1 METKWGS
8 SNYLLTKTKCVEQ
21 FVNVIEGWLT
31 ILKINLTNRL
41 YRIARTFNPV
51 KNVWWTLFTLL
62 KNKTWA
68 WRILQLTVSP
78 AEDFRL
84 TTKSSSNSLVTG
96 QSSKLLKKIKKKEV
110 LSENVN
116 TLYRPTNTVQKIYQF
131 IKDNF
136 FENIMRN
143 LILIILI

>member
-1 METKWGS
+1 METKWVS

-96 QSSKLLKKIKKKEV
+96 QSSKLLKKIKKKKKFYQKMWTHFIDRQ
-110 LSENVN
+110 
-116 TLYRPTNTVQKIYQF
+116 TLCRKFINSLKITSL
-131 IKDNF
+131 K
-136 FENIMRN
+136 
-143 LILIILI
+143 ILWEI